1 MYRYYYNSNNKIIAS
16 LNYKNIILLD
26 PPADAQGWC
35 EQSNKIIINDYEYDP
50 DTQSL
55 VPVNQ

>member
-16 LNYKNIILLD
+16 VKYKNIILAD
-26 PPADAQGWC
+26 PPADALGWC
-35 EQSNKIIINDYEYDP
+35 EQSVKIIINDYEYDP